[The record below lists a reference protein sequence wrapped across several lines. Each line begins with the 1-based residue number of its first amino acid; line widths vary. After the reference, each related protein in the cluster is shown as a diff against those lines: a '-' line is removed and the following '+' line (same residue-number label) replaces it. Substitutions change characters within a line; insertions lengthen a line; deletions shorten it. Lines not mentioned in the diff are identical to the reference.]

1 MRATI
6 LEAVNLHYKYAD
18 GTSALSGVNLKVQRG
33 EKLAVMGANGS
44 GKSTFFLCLNGVYKP
59 SGGTVYLDGE
69 PVQYTGKG
77 LLALRRRVGIVFQ
90 DPDHQLFSADVY
102 GEISFGPLNL
112 GLPEDEVRRRVE
124 NVIGELQ
131 IGPFQDKPVHFL
143 SGGQKKR
150 VSIADILVM
159 EPDVVILD
167 EPAAALDP
175 KHARLVDE
183 IIDGLSARGIT
194 VIIST
199 HDVNRALAWA
209 DAVALFD
216 GGQVLTKD
224 TPQVVFGNGELLR
237 RTNLEQPT
245 VMKLFHS
252 LTERGILDRNQPIPR
267 SEDELAAYINEA
279 TFPVMQS

>member
-1 MRATI
+1 MRPTI
-6 LEAVNLHYKYAD
+6 LEAVNLHYIYAD
-18 GTSALSGVNLKVQRG
+18 GTSALNGVNLQVQRG

-59 SGGTVYLDGE
+59 AGGTVYLDGQ

-112 GLPEDEVRRRVE
+112 GLPEEEVRQRVE
-124 NVIGELQ
+124 NVIKELQ
-131 IGPFQDKPVHFL
+131 IAPFQDKPVHFL

-183 IIDGLSARGIT
+183 IIEELSARGIT
-194 VIIST
+194 VVIST

-216 GGQVLTKD
+216 SGQMLIKD
-224 TPQVVFGNGELLR
+224 TPQAVFGNRELLR

-252 LTERGILDRNQPIPR
+252 LAARGILDRKLPIPR
-267 SEDELAAYINEA
+267 SDDELAAYIEEA
-279 TFPVMQS
+279 ALPLMQR